1 MSRLSSIF
9 PADYICPLF
18 QHVDNHQFLGT
29 GFFLGEPASFLTC
42 AHVISGNEANLAVVH
57 PPTARLAYKAH
68 VIKIDKEIDLAQ
80 LRVVRYQPPVS
91 IRLASE
97 PSNTL
102 DFVHCYDYSTVSGF
116 RSGQIRLNPAT
127 RIGNVTRLLNRED
140 GDARFDQA
148 LELSFPI
155 LQGASGAPILGP
167 RGNYLSLLGVAF
179 GNLEYEARPASIHEA
194 LDEHNQIY
202 ERKQYMLP
210 LGLAINSS
218 HVARFVDANL
228 A

>member
-9 PADYICPLF
+9 PADYICPVF
-18 QHVDNHQFLGT
+18 RHGDNPQFLGT
-29 GFFLGEPASFLTC
+29 GFFLAEPASFLTC
-42 AHVISGNEANLAVVH
+42 AHVVSENEENLAVVH
-57 PPTARLAYKAH
+57 PPTGKAYKAH

-91 IRLASE
+91 IHLASE

-102 DFVHCYDYSTVSGF
+102 DFVHCYDYSTVRGF
-116 RSGQIRLNPAT
+116 RAGQIRLNPAT

-167 RGNYLSLLGVAF
+167 RGDYLSLLGVAF
-179 GNLEYEARPASIHEA
+179 GNLEYEVRPASSHEV
-194 LDEHNQIY
+194 LDERNQIY